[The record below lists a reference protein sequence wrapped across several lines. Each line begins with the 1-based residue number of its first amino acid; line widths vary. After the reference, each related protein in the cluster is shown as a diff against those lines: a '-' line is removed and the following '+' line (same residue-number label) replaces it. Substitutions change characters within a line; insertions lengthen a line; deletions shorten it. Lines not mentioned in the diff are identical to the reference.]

1 MSGALTVL
9 LGVAFIA
16 LSLFFKFMPRLRV
29 VVGLVVGAMLAGVVT
44 HWITHWFAQGVGAV
58 SGPISQTIGQSTH
71 AVEVALPTVTGFVL
85 AVVVIVFLRGKGG
98 KGGGGGGKG
107 GGGKGGLAHAALACA
122 VLLPIVVTS
131 LGSVIRSVS

>member
-9 LGVAFIA
+9 GGIAFIA
-16 LSLFFKFMPRLRV
+16 LSLFFKFTPRLRV

-44 HWITHWFAQGVGAV
+44 HWITHWFAQAIAAV
-58 SGPISQTIGQSTH
+58 SGPIAAAIGQSTRS
-71 AVEVALPTVTGFVL
+71 VQVALPSVVGFIL
-85 AVVVIVFLRGKGG
+85 AVIVVVFLKGKGGGGKG

-107 GGGKGGLAHAALACA
+107 ALAHAALSCA